1 MDFREPEMAESVRV
15 LIVDD
20 DLLTRTMI
28 RETLEVMPG
37 YVTVGEAEDGLEA
50 VRMTCDLQPD
60 VVLMDIKIPT
70 LDGIEAARRI
80 SDLCPTPVVMVS
92 AFESSDLIKKAGGA
106 GAGAYLIKPINA
118 KDMERAITIARSRH
132 EDLMQLRRLN
142 EDLKAREEDVDAFAN
157 AVAHDLQNPLALLI
171 GFAEALRKYHQTMPA
186 EDFEISL
193 QNIEQSGW
201 RISQIMDRLLLLA
214 QARKLEP
221 ELAPLNLTSIVARAR
236 KRLAPLITEHD
247 VRIIL
252 PTTWPKALGQ
262 ESWVEEVWVN
272 YLQYAIRHCRSTPPT
287 LELDAVELDDGMV
300 KFSIRD
306 DGRGAELDE
315 IFEPLP
321 PPRPKSGLGLSLA
334 RRIVD
339 RLGGRIAIESEG
351 AETVYTFTLPGPDYA
366 DRSRLIRPPV

>member
-1 MDFREPEMAESVRV
+1 MAESVRV

-20 DLLTRTMI
+20 DLLTRTMV
-28 RETLEVMPG
+28 RETLEVMDG
-37 YVTVGEAEDGLEA
+37 YIAIGEADDGLEA
-50 VRMTCDLQPD
+50 VRMTCDLKPD

-106 GAGAYLIKPINA
+106 GAGAYLIKPIRA

-171 GFAEALRKYHQTMPA
+171 GFAEALRKYHETMPA

-221 ELAPLNLTSIVARAR
+221 ELAPLNTTSIVSRAR
-236 KRLAPLITEHD
+236 QRLAALIKEYD
-247 VRIIL
+247 VRIVL
-252 PTTWPKALGQ
+252 PATWPGALGQ
-262 ESWVEEVWVN
+262 ETWVEEVWVN
-272 YLQYAIRHCRSTPPT
+272 YLQYAIRHCRSIPPT
-287 LELDAVELDDGMV
+287 LELGAVELDDGMV
-300 KFSIRD
+300 RFSIRD
-306 DGRGAELDE
+306 NGRGAELDE

-321 PPRPKSGLGLSLA
+321 PLRPRSALGLSLA

-339 RLGGRIAIESEG
+339 RLGGRIEIESEG
-351 AETVYTFTLPGPDYA
+351 AETVYTFTLPGPEYPG
-366 DRSRLIRPPV
+366 RSRLIGEPLG